1 MAQNTIIKPPELI
14 MIGGSAGSLQVI
26 FYILQNCKAGFPI
39 PMLLILHRDP
49 QGVSKLAEL
58 LAAKTT
64 LEVREIE
71 DKDPIEKGVVYI
83 CPADYHVLIEEERCF
98 SLDYSE
104 KINFSRP
111 SIDVSFRSGADI
123 FGRKLVCILL
133 SGANADGAD
142 GLNYVKDREGI
153 TVVHHPEEAI
163 VSYMPQQALL
173 LRKAD
178 HVLRKDEIVDFINKL
193 PG

>member
-1 MAQNTIIKPPELI
+1 MAKNKISTPPELI

-26 FYILQNCKAGFPI
+26 FYILQNCKADFSI
-39 PMLLILHRDP
+39 PLLLVLHRDP

-58 LAAKTT
+58 LATKTKM
-64 LEVREIE
+64 EVREIE
-71 DKDPIEKGVVYI
+71 DKDPIEKGFVYI
-83 CPADYHVLIEEERCF
+83 CPADYHVLIEEDRSF

-123 FGRKLVCILL
+123 FGRNLVCILL

-153 TVVHHPEEAI
+153 TVVHHPAEAL
-163 VSYMPQQALL
+163 VSYMPEQALL
-173 LRKAD
+173 QRKAD
-178 HVLRKDEIVDFINKL
+178 YVLRKDEIVEFMNNL